1 MVSLLNHSITDSL
14 VLKSTKLVPKSAMC
28 SMLSFE
34 KLDFWAG
41 VSGRNISFFQGCRS
55 SNTDREY
62 LQHCWNHNNLKKM
75 KGFGRKR

>member
-1 MVSLLNHSITDSL
+1 
-14 VLKSTKLVPKSAMC
+14 
-28 SMLSFE
+28 MLSFE

-62 LQHCWNHNNLKKM
+62 LQYCWNHNNLKKM